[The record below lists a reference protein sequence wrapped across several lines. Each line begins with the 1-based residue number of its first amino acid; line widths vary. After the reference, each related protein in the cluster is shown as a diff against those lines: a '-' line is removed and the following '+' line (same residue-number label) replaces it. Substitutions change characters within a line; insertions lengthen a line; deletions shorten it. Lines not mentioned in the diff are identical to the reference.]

1 HRSKPSPHDDFP
13 TVRMMAD
20 LSAATLRRRREYQ
33 NVTTELRSRGIRY
46 RWGFPTKIIVT
57 RNGDTTIITSPEEGM
72 KKLENWGPK
81 NPGPGTTRR
90 PPKQG
95 RKPQED

>member
-1 HRSKPSPHDDFP
+1 
-13 TVRMMAD
+13 MAD

-33 NVTTELRSRGIRY
+33 NVTTELRNRGIRY

-57 RNGDTTIITSPEEGM
+57 RNGDTTTITSPDEGM
-72 KKLENWGPK
+72 KKLETWGPT
-81 NPGPGTTRR
+81 NPEPGMTRR